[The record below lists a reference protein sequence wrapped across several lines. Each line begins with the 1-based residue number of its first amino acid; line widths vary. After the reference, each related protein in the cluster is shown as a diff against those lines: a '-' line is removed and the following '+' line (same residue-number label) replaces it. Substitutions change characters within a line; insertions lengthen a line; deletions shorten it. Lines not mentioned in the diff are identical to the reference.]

1 MLLLHGLHMGEN
13 VNQVQSIKS
22 LPPQRGDLALGDK
35 LECEKYV
42 ATELKRNDSL
52 W

>member
-1 MLLLHGLHMGEN
+1 MDCTWEKMSTK
-13 VNQVQSIKS
+13 VQSIKS

-42 ATELKRNDSL
+42 ATKLKRNDSL

>member
-1 MLLLHGLHMGEN
+1 MDCTWEKMSTKYN
-13 VNQVQSIKS
+13 PSQSIKS

-42 ATELKRNDSL
+42 ATESKRNDSL